1 MKFNGKRI
9 KEDGKYQ
16 KHEAYK
22 ISQNRTICFK
32 EEQEDG
38 SVDTVE
44 LEISLG
50 ENKKLDFREDM
61 PKLIMAKNSSRKM
74 VAIQELK
81 ILKDFKNMAF
91 YKGNQNI
98 HMITCCWMNI
108 IFVNLRLVFD
118 LIVDNPNPQE

>member
-50 ENKKLDFREDM
+50 EIKKLDFREDM

-91 YKGNQNI
+91 YKGNQKYTYDYMLLDEHNFCKFEI
-98 HMITCCWMNI
+98 S
-108 IFVNLRLVFD
+108 F
-118 LIVDNPNPQE
+118 